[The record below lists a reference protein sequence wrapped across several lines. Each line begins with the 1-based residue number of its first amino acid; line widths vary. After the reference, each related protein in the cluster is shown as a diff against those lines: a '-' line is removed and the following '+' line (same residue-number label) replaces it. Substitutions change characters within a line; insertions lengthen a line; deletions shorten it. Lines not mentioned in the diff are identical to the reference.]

1 MMSGR
6 VVLKVKGLSRS
17 YPTGDGTLQVLKDL
31 DLTLRAGEL
40 VGLVGPSGS
49 GKSTLLHSIGLLERP
64 NSGEVELEDEV
75 CYLNPRPAHHLLLER
90 WKSRVNRFIEKSQNF
105 PIRLVPMS
113 WAKAPIFLPILLLKI
128 IIGVLFVTPV
138 RLLVFLPIYLLHD
151 FLTGKQDKRRTRL
164 RREKLGFVY
173 QFHHLLPEF
182 NARDNV
188 AMPLMVGGLSRRKA
202 RLKAD
207 ALLTDMGLSERL
219 THQPGQMS
227 GGEQQRVAIAR
238 ALVNDPRLVIADE
251 PTGNLDPA
259 TTERVFESLIRMARS
274 EGAAVL
280 VATHNMALT
289 QHMDRVLT
297 LKDGKL
303 TEFS

>member
-1 MMSGR
+1 MTAVLELRDIVRQYKSEAGILR
-6 VVLKVKGLSRS
+6 VL
-17 YPTGDGTLQVLKDL
+17 DGAN
-31 DLTLRAGEL
+31 LTLNPGEL

-49 GKSTLLHSIGLLERP
+49 GKSTLLHTAGLLEKP
-64 NSGEVELEDEV
+64 EDG
-75 CYLNPRPAHHLLLER
+75 
-90 WKSRVNRFIEKSQNF
+90 K
-105 PIRLVPMS
+105 
-113 WAKAPIFLPILLLKI
+113 
-128 IIGVLFVTPV
+128 
-138 RLLVFLPIYLLHD
+138 VFLEGEDCIALND
-151 FLTGKQDKRRTRL
+151 SGRTRL

-188 AMPLMVGGLSRRKA
+188 AMPLMVGGVKRRAA
-202 RLKAD
+202 REKAD
-207 ALLTDMGLSERL
+207 ALLAEMGLAER
-219 THQPGQMS
+219 TKHQPGQMS

-259 TTERVFESLIRMARS
+259 TTERVFQSLIRMARS

-297 LKDGKL
+297 LQDGKL
-303 TEFS
+303 TDFT

>member
-1 MMSGR
+1 MSA
-6 VVLKVKGLSRS
+6 VLELRNIVREYKSQAGVLS
-17 YPTGDGTLQVLKDL
+17 VLSGADL
-31 DLTLRAGEL
+31 VLNPGEL

-49 GKSTLLHSIGLLERP
+49 GKSTLLHTAGLLEQP
-64 NSGEVELEDEV
+64 EGG
-75 CYLNPRPAHHLLLER
+75 
-90 WKSRVNRFIEKSQNF
+90 Q
-105 PIRLVPMS
+105 
-113 WAKAPIFLPILLLKI
+113 
-128 IIGVLFVTPV
+128 
-138 RLLVFLPIYLLHD
+138 VFLEGEDCLALND
-151 FLTGKQDKRRTRL
+151 AGRTRL

-188 AMPLMVGGLSRRKA
+188 AMPLMVGGMPRNKA
-202 RLKAD
+202 REKAD
-207 ALLTDMGLSERL
+207 LILADMGLSERL

-259 TTERVFESLIRMARS
+259 TTERVFESLIRMARN

-280 VATHNMALT
+280 VATHNMSLT
-289 QHMDRVLT
+289 QHMNRVLT
-297 LKDGKL
+297 LADGKL
-303 TEFS
+303 TDFV

>member
-1 MMSGR
+1 MG
-6 VVLKVKGLSRS
+6 VVLELRDIVREYKSEA
-17 YPTGDGTLQVLKDL
+17 GTLSVLQGAN
-31 DLTLRAGEL
+31 LTLNKGEL

-49 GKSTLLHSIGLLERP
+49 GKSTLLHTAGLLEKAE
-64 NSGEVELEDEV
+64 GGQV
-75 CYLNPRPAHHLLLER
+75 LLEGEDCMTL
-90 WKSRVNRFIEKSQNF
+90 ND
-105 PIRLVPMS
+105 
-113 WAKAPIFLPILLLKI
+113 A
-128 IIGVLFVTPV
+128 G
-138 RLLVFLPIYLLHD
+138 
-151 FLTGKQDKRRTRL
+151 RTAL

-182 NARDNV
+182 DARDNV

-202 RLKAD
+202 RVKAEE
-207 ALLTDMGLSERL
+207 LLDEMGLSDRAR
-219 THQPGQMS
+219 HQPGQMS

-259 TTERVFESLIRMARS
+259 TTDRVFASLIRMARS

-280 VATHNMALT
+280 IATHNMSLIK
-289 QHMDRVLT
+289 HMDRVLT

-303 TEFS
+303 TDFE

>member
-1 MMSGR
+1 MTAVLELRDIVREYKSEAG
-6 VVLKVKGLSRS
+6 VLKVLEGAQL
-17 YPTGDGTLQVLKDL
+17 VLNP
-31 DLTLRAGEL
+31 GEL
-40 VGLVGPSGS
+40 VGLIGPSGS
-49 GKSTLLHSIGLLERP
+49 GKSTLLHTAGLLEKP
-64 NSGEVELEDEV
+64 EGG
-75 CYLNPRPAHHLLLER
+75 
-90 WKSRVNRFIEKSQNF
+90 K
-105 PIRLVPMS
+105 
-113 WAKAPIFLPILLLKI
+113 
-128 IIGVLFVTPV
+128 
-138 RLLVFLPIYLLHD
+138 VFLEGEDCMALN
-151 FLTGKQDKRRTRL
+151 DKGRTRL

-188 AMPLMVGGLSRRKA
+188 AMPLMVGGLPRRKA
-202 RLKAD
+202 REKAD
-207 ALLTDMGLSERL
+207 ALLSEMGLSERL
-219 THQPGQMS
+219 KHQPGQMS

-259 TTERVFESLIRMARS
+259 TTQRVFESLIRMARN

-289 QHMDRVLT
+289 AHMDRVLT

-303 TEFS
+303 TDYQPAA

>member
-1 MMSGR
+1 MVAVLELRDIVREYKSEGGVLR
-6 VVLKVKGLSRS
+6 VLEGAN
-17 YPTGDGTLQVLKDL
+17 
-31 DLTLRAGEL
+31 LTLNPGEL
-40 VGLVGPSGS
+40 VGLIGPSGS
-49 GKSTLLHSIGLLERP
+49 GKSTLLHTAGLLEKP
-64 NSGEVELEDEV
+64 EGG
-75 CYLNPRPAHHLLLER
+75 
-90 WKSRVNRFIEKSQNF
+90 Q
-105 PIRLVPMS
+105 
-113 WAKAPIFLPILLLKI
+113 
-128 IIGVLFVTPV
+128 
-138 RLLVFLPIYLLHD
+138 VFLEGEDCLSLND
-151 FLTGKQDKRRTRL
+151 SGRTRL

-188 AMPLMVGGLSRRKA
+188 AMPLLVGGMSKRRA
-202 RLKAD
+202 REKAD
-207 ALLTDMGLSERL
+207 ALLAEMGLSERL
-219 THQPGQMS
+219 KHQPGQMS

-297 LKDGKL
+297 LTDGKL
-303 TEFS
+303 TDFIRSS

>member
-1 MMSGR
+1 MAA
-6 VVLKVKGLSRS
+6 VLELREIVRQYKSEG
-17 YPTGDGTLQVLKDL
+17 GILQVLDGAN
-31 DLTLRAGEL
+31 LTLNQGEL

-49 GKSTLLHSIGLLERP
+49 GKSTLLHTAGLLEKP
-64 NSGEVELEDEV
+64 EGG
-75 CYLNPRPAHHLLLER
+75 
-90 WKSRVNRFIEKSQNF
+90 Q
-105 PIRLVPMS
+105 
-113 WAKAPIFLPILLLKI
+113 
-128 IIGVLFVTPV
+128 
-138 RLLVFLPIYLLHD
+138 VFLEGEDCMALND
-151 FLTGKQDKRRTRL
+151 TGRTRL

-188 AMPLMVGGLSRRKA
+188 AMPLMVGGMKRRGA
-202 RLKAD
+202 RDKAD
-207 ALLTDMGLSERL
+207 ILLAEMGLSDRSK
-219 THQPGQMS
+219 HQPGQMS

-259 TTERVFESLIRMARS
+259 TTERVFQSLIRMARS
-274 EGAAVL
+274 EGASVL

-303 TEFS
+303 TDFA

>member
-1 MMSGR
+1 MTA
-6 VVLKVKGLSRS
+6 VLELRNIVRQYKSEAGVLSVL
-17 YPTGDGTLQVLKDL
+17 DGASLQLNP
-31 DLTLRAGEL
+31 GEM

-49 GKSTLLHSIGLLERP
+49 GKSTLLHTAGLLEKP
-64 NSGEVELEDEV
+64 EGG
-75 CYLNPRPAHHLLLER
+75 
-90 WKSRVNRFIEKSQNF
+90 Q
-105 PIRLVPMS
+105 
-113 WAKAPIFLPILLLKI
+113 
-128 IIGVLFVTPV
+128 
-138 RLLVFLPIYLLHD
+138 VFLEGEDCMALND
-151 FLTGKQDKRRTRL
+151 SGRTRL

-182 NARDNV
+182 TALDNV
-188 AMPLMVGGLSRRKA
+188 AMPLMVGGLKRRAAREKA
-202 RLKAD
+202 
-207 ALLTDMGLSERL
+207 ALILADMGLAERL
-219 THQPGQMS
+219 KHQPGQMS

-259 TTERVFESLIRMARS
+259 TTERVFQSLIRMARS

-303 TEFS
+303 TDFT

>member
-1 MMSGR
+1 MTAVLELRNIVREYKSEAG
-6 VVLKVKGLSRS
+6 VLKVLEGANL
-17 YPTGDGTLQVLKDL
+17 VLNP
-31 DLTLRAGEL
+31 GEL
-40 VGLVGPSGS
+40 VGLIGPSGS
-49 GKSTLLHSIGLLERP
+49 GKSTLLHTAGLLEKP
-64 NSGEVELEDEV
+64 EAG
-75 CYLNPRPAHHLLLER
+75 
-90 WKSRVNRFIEKSQNF
+90 Q
-105 PIRLVPMS
+105 
-113 WAKAPIFLPILLLKI
+113 
-128 IIGVLFVTPV
+128 
-138 RLLVFLPIYLLHD
+138 VFLEGEDCLSLND
-151 FLTGKQDKRRTRL
+151 AGRTRL

-188 AMPLMVGGLSRRKA
+188 AMPLMVGGLPRSKA
-202 RLKAD
+202 REKAD
-207 ALLTDMGLSERL
+207 LILADMGLSERL
-219 THQPGQMS
+219 KHQPGQMS

-259 TTERVFESLIRMARS
+259 TTERVFESLIRMARG

-297 LKDGKL
+297 LRDGKL
-303 TEFS
+303 TDFHG

>member
-1 MMSGR
+1 MVAVLELRDIVRQYKSEAGILR
-6 VVLKVKGLSRS
+6 VLNGAS
-17 YPTGDGTLQVLKDL
+17 
-31 DLTLRAGEL
+31 LTLNPGEL

-49 GKSTLLHSIGLLERP
+49 GKSTLLHTAGLLEKP
-64 NSGEVELEDEV
+64 EGG
-75 CYLNPRPAHHLLLER
+75 
-90 WKSRVNRFIEKSQNF
+90 Q
-105 PIRLVPMS
+105 
-113 WAKAPIFLPILLLKI
+113 
-128 IIGVLFVTPV
+128 
-138 RLLVFLPIYLLHD
+138 VFLEGEDCVALGD
-151 FLTGKQDKRRTRL
+151 SGRTRL

-188 AMPLMVGGLSRRKA
+188 AMPLMVGGMKRRKA
-202 RLKAD
+202 REKAD
-207 ALLTDMGLSERL
+207 ALLAEMGLTER
-219 THQPGQMS
+219 TKHQPGQMS

-259 TTERVFESLIRMARS
+259 TTERVFQSLIRMARS

-280 VATHNMALT
+280 VATHNMALI

-297 LKDGKL
+297 LKEGKL
-303 TEFS
+303 TDFT

>member
-1 MMSGR
+1 MAA
-6 VVLKVKGLSRS
+6 VLELRNIVREYKSEAGVL
-17 YPTGDGTLQVLKDL
+17 PVLQGTN
-31 DLTLRAGEL
+31 LTLKRGEL

-49 GKSTLLHSIGLLERP
+49 GKSTLLHTAGLLEKAE
-64 NSGEVELEDEV
+64 GGQV
-75 CYLNPRPAHHLLLER
+75 LLEGEDCMAL
-90 WKSRVNRFIEKSQNF
+90 ND
-105 PIRLVPMS
+105 
-113 WAKAPIFLPILLLKI
+113 A
-128 IIGVLFVTPV
+128 G
-138 RLLVFLPIYLLHD
+138 
-151 FLTGKQDKRRTRL
+151 RTRL

-182 NARDNV
+182 DARDNV
-188 AMPLMVGGLSRRKA
+188 AMPLMVGGMPRKTA
-202 RLKAD
+202 RVKAED
-207 ALLTDMGLSERL
+207 LLETMGLVDRSH
-219 THQPGQMS
+219 HQPGQMS

-259 TTERVFESLIRMARS
+259 TTERVFQSLIRMARS

-280 VATHNMALT
+280 VATHNMSLI

-303 TEFS
+303 TDFK